1 MTGGAIFVAPCGAG
15 DVLYKRKDFNV
26 IGAEAGE
33 V

>member
-1 MTGGAIFVAPCGAG
+1 MADGAIFIALCGAG